1 MMNLQS
7 KIQSKEQ
14 IKQASNIALWSIL
27 NLTFLPGIAF
37 ILLLMKLNKCDA
49 SSLSEYHLK
58 FAIKLNLIAAAA
70 LILVSILMILLGG
83 FNSGWTWVFVITYF
97 VLVHTV
103 FIVIAVWALIRS
115 WAGNKVFKP

>member
-1 MMNLQS
+1 MNLQT

-14 IKQASNIALWSIL
+14 IQQASNIALWSIL

-37 ILLLMKLNKCDA
+37 IFLLLKLNKCQK
-49 SSLSEYHLK
+49 SSLSDYHLS

-70 LILVSILMILLGG
+70 LILVSILMIMLGG

-97 VLVHTV
+97 VLVHTI

>member
-1 MMNLQS
+1 MNLQS

-37 ILLLMKLNKCDA
+37 ILLLVKLNKCDA

>member
-1 MMNLQS
+1 MNLQS

-115 WAGNKVFKP
+115 WAGNKVFQQ